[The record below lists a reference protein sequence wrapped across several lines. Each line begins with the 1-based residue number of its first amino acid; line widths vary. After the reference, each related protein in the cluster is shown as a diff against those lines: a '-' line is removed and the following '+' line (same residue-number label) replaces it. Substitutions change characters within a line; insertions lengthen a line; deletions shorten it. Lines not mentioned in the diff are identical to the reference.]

1 MRWSRN
7 LKRLF
12 WEQLH
17 QSTRQ
22 LLILQWWRCCQDIPL
37 MRSTLDRG
45 TLQIY
50 TSTPH
55 QVSSSHFLSFIAPP
69 CTPLFF
75 PCKFSHF
82 ISSSMIC
89 CLLFF
94 CVTNFTKTSYVKYDY
109 STEIDKVHYRNQIE
123 SSFYQ
128 INDKNKRSMGMMS
141 KKN

>member
-1 MRWSRN
+1 
-7 LKRLF
+7 
-12 WEQLH
+12 
-17 QSTRQ
+17 
-22 LLILQWWRCCQDIPL
+22 
-37 MRSTLDRG
+37 
-45 TLQIY
+45 
-50 TSTPH
+50 
-55 QVSSSHFLSFIAPP
+55 
-69 CTPLFF
+69 
-75 PCKFSHF
+75 
-82 ISSSMIC
+82 MIC